1 MNVES
6 LGFANGNELTFII
19 VFSVIF
25 GILTIGEL
33 FTAFIEQDKIRKI
46 IKPFLMLMATLLCI
60 ILFPMQPF
68 LYIGCFFGMLGDICF
83 IFKDKKPCV
92 YVGLLTFGLNHL
104 FYILEMI
111 SILTY
116 KNLMIQNYYIIF
128 ALVYFIFAIA
138 MFFAIRLVIKA
149 EVPLALCGC
158 LYMTILFMDLGFTI
172 LMVTCGLSLMWYSII
187 GMILFIISDSFLTYT
202 MFIKDV
208 KRRDFYIMFTYLAA
222 QVLFLVGMISVLS
235 SSI

>member
-1 MNVES
+1 MNVEA
-6 LGFANGNELTFII
+6 LGFANGNQLTFII
-19 VFSVIF
+19 IFSVIF
-25 GILTIGEL
+25 GLLTIGEL
-33 FTAFIEQDKIRKI
+33 FTAFIEQDKARKI
-46 IKPFLMLMATLLCI
+46 IKPFLMLSATLLCI
-60 ILFPMQPF
+60 VLFPMQPF
-68 LYIGCFFGMLGDICF
+68 LYLGCFFGMLGDICF

-104 FYILEMI
+104 FYIMEMI

-128 ALVYFIFAIA
+128 ALVYFIFAVA
-138 MFFAIRLVIKA
+138 MFFAIRIVIKA

-158 LYMTILFMDLGFTI
+158 LYMMILFMDFGVNI
-172 LMVTCGLSLMWYSII
+172 LMVNCGFPLMWYGII
-187 GMILFIISDSFLTYT
+187 GLVLFIISDSFLTYT

-222 QVLFLVGMISVLS
+222 QVLFLVGIISTLS